1 MKKFL
6 LSLAMLC
13 MALCGQAETQEV
25 CEGWPANYGG
35 VMLQGF
41 WWDSFDAT
49 KWATLTARADEL
61 SQYFDLIWIPNSG
74 TCSGDPDATSQPK
87 SNGYDPCFWLH
98 HNSIYGTEA
107 QLRTMINT
115 YKAKGVGF
123 IEDVVI
129 NHKKGVTGWLD
140 FAQETV
146 TGQVTNQ
153 VYTVIWDN
161 ENYRQICKTDDCN
174 YYEEKDG
181 TKPYQTNGANDT
193 GDDFAGYRD
202 LDHTNDTTRNNVKT
216 YLDFLLNELGYVG
229 FRYDMVK
236 GYGAGYIQE
245 YNNSSMPT
253 YSVGEF
259 WDDQTNIQNWIMGTG
274 NTSAAFDFPLKF
286 KLNDAISNGHYNVL
300 ENKSFTYD
308 NNFKRLSVT
317 FADNHD
323 TGREDTKLANNWSAA
338 NAFLLASPG
347 TPCIWYPHYNA
358 DPTNIRAMILA
369 RKACGITNTNCDVQQ
384 QYATDNDHGYVMESY
399 GSKGSVY
406 VLLGEAAY
414 TKTGDVPSKYTLVA
428 QGDAYKFY
436 SSIADFAYVTV
447 SPDGGAYTDETV
459 KVTLTAVNTNTAW
472 YSIDGG
478 EPVTFTGSVTLTIG
492 ANVAVNEDVTISW
505 GATGADEVEHTGT
518 STFTKRNAY
527 TPEVETEVEVSVFF
541 ETNAEEVYIWAWDDD
556 KNNYTGGD
564 WDTKPAMNLMGVND
578 AGKLIYKWTY
588 TGELTSKPTKV
599 IFIYGDSQTEDLTY
613 VNQGYYNE
621 SGLLYKLGTN
631 HVYLMNAAGW
641 SDVYCYALNGENHL
655 LGDWPGTE
663 VSYDEELGCYSVPFT
678 GDVMPTQI
686 IWHNGNGE
694 QTQDLTFETEKTYYN
709 RIAYFKNTEGWAEV
723 YCYAWTGEGENQMLG
738 AWPGTQAKANN
749 DGIYYMVFTDIEPEK
764 IIWNNNAGDQTENLT
779 FVNGQLYD
787 SEGGT
792 YYTLYFNNTANWG
805 SVYYYVWNDESSET
819 GWPGTMITDTDYET
833 ASGGYYKAMVNSK
846 FTKVVFNNGNGGPGN
861 QTENLVVKD
870 GSIYTATEAA
880 NSVGTGYWPTVNS
893 LFFPTSPNVD
903 GINIVN
909 NNDGVYTCDLFV
921 LIDKL
926 EFVNSTNFT
935 AYSVSY
941 GRETQSKW
949 GTIIMPFDL
958 TSNEEVQYYTLSSVT
973 ADEMTFTPV
982 DEVEYNTPAVYK
994 LLGENGLEIYTDQTE
1009 VKANDFISVWTQPIQ
1024 DWSIVGT
1031 YKQKTGLATNDT
1043 ESVYYLARD
1052 QFWYADPQT
1061 PISIAPF
1068 RAWFETTAPISA
1080 AKLRITVEGEAQGIQ
1095 TIEEDKNNGDIT
1107 FDLLGRQTVQTPS
1120 GIVIMNG
1127 KLVFMK

>member
-13 MALCGQAETQEV
+13 MALCGQAETQRV
-25 CEGWPANYGG
+25 CMGWPDNYGG

-41 WWDSFDAT
+41 WWDSYQAT
-49 KWATLTARADEL
+49 KWSTLTARADEL

-74 TCSGDPDATSQPK
+74 TCSGDPDATSQPQ

-107 QLRTMINT
+107 ELRAMINT
-115 YKAKGVGF
+115 YKDKGVGF

-140 FAQETV
+140 FAQESV
-146 TGQVTNQ
+146 IGQVTNQ
-153 VYTVIWDN
+153 KYSVTWDN
-161 ENYRQICKTDDCN
+161 ENYSQICCTDDCN
-174 YYEEKDG
+174 YFTEEDG
-181 TKPYQTNGANDT
+181 TKPYQTSGGADT

-202 LDHTNDTTRNNVKT
+202 LDHTNQTTRDNVKT

-308 NNFKRLSVT
+308 NSFKRLSVT

-369 RKACGITNTNCDVQQ
+369 RKACGITNTYCDVQQ
-384 QYATDNDHGYVMESY
+384 QYATDNNSGYVMESY

-436 SSIADFAYVTV
+436 SSIADFAYVTL
-447 SPDGGAYTDETV
+447 SPDGGAFTEESVD
-459 KVTLTAVNTNTAW
+459 VTLTAVNANTAW

-478 EPVTFTGSVTLTIG
+478 EPVTFTGSATVTIG
-492 ANVAVNEDVTISW
+492 ADTDLNEDVTISW
-505 GATGADEVEHTGT
+505 GATGADEVEYTGS

-527 TPEVETEVEVSVFF
+527 TPEVETEDEVSVFF
-541 ETNAEEVYIWAWDDD
+541 ETDAEEVYIWAWDD
-556 KNNYTGGD
+556 NGVNYTGGD
-564 WDTKPAMNLMGVND
+564 WDAKPAMNLMGVND

-588 TGELTSKPTKV
+588 VPTRNAATGKPTKV
-599 IFIYGDSQTEDLTY
+599 IFVYGDSQTKDLSY
-613 VNQGYYNE
+613 VNQGYYDE
-621 SGLLYKLGTN
+621 SGYLYKIGTN

-641 SDVYCYALNGENHL
+641 SKVYCYVWDAVENHM

-663 VSYDEELGCYSVPFT
+663 VSYDEENGCYSVPFT
-678 GDVMPTQI
+678 GDNMPTQI

-694 QTQDLTFETEKTYYN
+694 QTADLAFESEKTYN
-709 RIAYFKNTEGWAEV
+709 NHIAYFKNTESWESV
-723 YCYAWTGEGENQMLG
+723 YCYAWTGNNEMLG
-738 AWPGTQAKANN
+738 AWPGTQARVNN
-749 DGIYYMVFTDIEPEK
+749 DGIYYMVFTDAEPAN
-764 IIWNNNAGDQTENLT
+764 IIWNNNAGDQTADLT

-792 YYTLYFNNTANWG
+792 YYTLYFNDIGNWG
-805 SVYYYVWNDESSET
+805 NIYYYAWNADGSEA
-819 GWPGTMITDTDYET
+819 GWPGTQVTAKDYET
-833 ASGGYYKAMVNSK
+833 VSGGYYKAKVNSK
-846 FTKVVFNNGNGGPGN
+846 YVNVVFNNGDE
-861 QTENLVVKD
+861 QTENLLVKD
-870 GSIYTATEAA
+870 GSIYSILDGE
-880 NSVGTGYWPTVNS
+880 NSSGNAYEPEYNS
-893 LFFPTSPNVD
+893 LFYTTCPSVEGNNVVVNVD
-903 GINIVN
+903 GVN
-909 NNDGVYTCDLFV
+909 TCAILK
-921 LIDKL
+921 LTDKRD
-926 EFVNSTNFT
+926 FVNTVDFT
-935 AYSVSY
+935 AYSASY
-941 GRETQSKW
+941 VRDQTQSKW
-949 GTIIMPFDL
+949 GTFILPFDV
-958 TSNEEVQYYTLSSVT
+958 TSDDDVQYYTLKSVT
-973 ADEMTFTPV
+973 ADEMKFTPV
-982 DEVEYNTPAVYK
+982 DEVAYNTPAVYK
-994 LLGENGLEIYTDQTE
+994 LLGNEGFAIYADEIE
-1009 VKANDFISVWTQPIQ
+1009 VKANDFESVWTQPIQ

-1031 YKQKTGLATNDT
+1031 YVSVPGLVST
-1043 ESVYYLARD
+1043 EGEHIYYLAQD
-1052 QFWYADPQT
+1052 QFWYADS
-1061 PISIAPF
+1061 SINGLPF
-1068 RAWFETTAPISA
+1068 RAWFTTTSPINA
-1080 AKLRITVEGEAQGIQ
+1080 AKLRISVEDEAQGIQ
-1095 TIEEDKNNGDIT
+1095 TIEEDKNHGDIT

-1120 GIVIMNG
+1120 GIVIKNG
-1127 KLVFMK
+1127 TVVFMK